1 MYCGP
6 LRLLAMEVAER
17 LNADGVRCSMA
28 TGQEVVAVPG
38 AQHVSCT
45 VEMASLANHV
55 DVAVID
61 EIQMIGDEQRGFAWT
76 RALLGVPA
84 NEIHVCGDPGAVGLV
99 RALAAECG
107 DAFEL
112 AQYERM
118 TPLDVDGGGLPRAY
132 ADVQP
137 GDCVVAF
144 SRRDLHDVRKVILVL
159 GGCFVFRWFWGGCLC
174 A

>member
-38 AQHVSCT
+38 AQHTSCT
-45 VEMASLANHV
+45 VEMASLAAHV

-76 RALLGVPA
+76 RALLGLPA
-84 NEIHVCGDPGAVGLV
+84 NELHVCGDAGAVGLV

-112 AQYERM
+112 CEYERM
-118 TPLDVDGGGLPRAY
+118 TPLDVDAGGLPRGY

-144 SRRDLHDVRKVILVL
+144 SRADLHDARKV
-159 GGCFVFRWFWGGCLC
+159 CLC
-174 A
+174 ARVLCLCACVWGAGGV